1 MHSIILTVLLWQEE
15 ETLASRNNKV
25 AKYRKPLNINIG
37 VIIFGIIF
45 IYVLV
50 SIVLYII
57 KPQISI
63 YEVNKGSLATN
74 NTYQGFIIR
83 QESKVTAEKAG
94 YINFYAREGEKIG
107 AGQTVYTIDETGKL
121 AEILADST
129 NSESTLSDDDINSLK
144 TEISSFADD
153 FNTTNFSD
161 VYNFKY
167 DIENTVLELVN
178 LNILNSITDTDNTDL
193 GIFTTYNAP
202 TEGLVVYSS
211 DGYEEITADT
221 LTEDMLNYNN
231 YKKTTLKTSDL
242 VNEGDFVYKIITDE
256 AWSIII
262 PLDEQTAT
270 DYADKD
276 SMKIKFKKDGII
288 AKAGFSIIRINSKP
302 YGKLDLSNS
311 CIRYATDRF
320 IDVELMVSNI
330 EGLKIPV
337 SSVIEKEFYT
347 IPIEYATQGG
357 DSSNISFILET
368 FDENGKSEP
377 KVVEPT
383 IYFSNE
389 TDYYVEMHE
398 FEVGDYIIKTDST
411 DRYQIGKTAKLTG
424 VYNINKGYA
433 VFKQINPLYQ
443 NEEYYIVEEGT
454 TYGIAVFDHIV
465 LDGKAVE
472 EDDIIY

>member
-1 MHSIILTVLLWQEE
+1 M
-15 ETLASRNNKV
+15 ASRNNKV
-25 AKYRKPLNINIG
+25 AKYRKPINLNIGI
-37 VIIFGIIF
+37 IIFGIIF
-45 IYVLV
+45 IYVLI
-50 SIVLYII
+50 SIILYVVN
-57 KPQISI
+57 PQISI

-83 QESKVTAEKAG
+83 KESKVAAEKAG
-94 YINFYAREGEKIG
+94 YVNFYAREGEKIG
-107 AGQTVYTIDETGKL
+107 TGQTVYTIDETGKL
-121 AEILADST
+121 AEILSDTT

-144 TEISSFADD
+144 TEISSFAND
-153 FNTTNFSD
+153 FNSNDFNN

-178 LNILNSITDTDNTDL
+178 LNILNSITDLNSADAGL
-193 GIFTTYNAP
+193 FTTYNAP
-202 TEGLVVYSS
+202 TEGLVVYST

-221 LTEDMLNYNN
+221 LTEDMLNYEN

-242 VNEGDFVYKIITDE
+242 INTGDFVYKLITDE

-276 SMKIKFKKDGII
+276 SMKIKFKKDGVI
-288 AKAGFSIIRINSKP
+288 ANTSFSIIRINSKP

-320 IDVELMVSNI
+320 IDIELMVSNI

-337 SSVIEKEFYT
+337 SSVTEKEFYT
-347 IPIEYATQGG
+347 IPLEYATQGG
-357 DSSNISFILET
+357 DSNNISFILET
-368 FDENGKSEP
+368 YDENGKSEQ

-383 IYFSNE
+383 IYYSND
-389 TDYYVEMHE
+389 TDYYVDMHE
-398 FEVGDYIIKTDST
+398 FEVGSYIIKTDST
-411 DRYQIGKTAKLTG
+411 DRYQMGKTAKLTG

-433 VFKQINPLYQ
+433 VFKQINSLYQ
-443 NEEYYIVEEGT
+443 NEEYYIVEKGT

-472 EDDIIY
+472 EDDVIY